1 MIKKTRNK
9 LTLEKVNQILACI
22 GATQGQ
28 AADQIESKE
37 YDWTQPHYFTTAQ
50 LEKLKDFTQT
60 VSSALAA
67 TFDRFL
73 RSSFDVQPAEITQH
87 YAQKFINELFEN
99 PQNALYLILKSEK
112 DTSCGLIIVPK
123 ETAASWLKLLLGES
137 ETKADADQ
145 QLSQLEK
152 FLLTDII
159 FHLAETI
166 ANSNRQLNLK
176 TTKNLLTENFTLDI
190 SSTEEICKI
199 TFDVKQ
205 KGADKNNQMH
215 LLLPCSRFLPI
226 VGAAANKKTLTP
238 EQVKNA
244 ILEHVKLLPV
254 SVTARFARTEL
265 KFEHILTLQKGDILI
280 LDKKISEPIEL
291 VVDGKT
297 RYLAQLAKSGGRLA
311 VKITHS
317 NTKEP

>member
-9 LTLEKVNQILACI
+9 LTLEKVKQILACV
-22 GATQGQ
+22 GAKQGQ
-28 AADQIESKE
+28 ASDQVECKE
-37 YDWTQPHYFTTAQ
+37 YDWTQPHYFTMAQ

-73 RSSFDVQPAEITQH
+73 RSSFDVQSGQISQH

-99 PQNALYLILKSEK
+99 PQNALYLILKGEK
-112 DTSCGLIIVPK
+112 DASCGLIIVPK
-123 ETAASWLKLLLGES
+123 DTAAVWLKLLLGES
-137 ETKADADQ
+137 ETKTDSDQ

-190 SSTEEICKI
+190 GPTEELCKI
-199 TFDVKQ
+199 TFDIKQ
-205 KGADKNNQMH
+205 KGADQTSQVH
-215 LLLPCSRFLPI
+215 LLLSCSKLLPV
-226 VGAAANKKTLTP
+226 VGAAANKKTLSP

-254 SVTARFARTEL
+254 LVTARFARTEL
-265 KFEHILTLQKGDILI
+265 KFEQILTLQKGDILI
-280 LDKKISEPIEL
+280 LDKKISEPLEL
-291 VVDGKT
+291 VVEGKT
-297 RYLAQLAKSGGRLA
+297 RYLAQLAKSGGKLA
-311 VKITHS
+311 AKITHS

>member
-1 MIKKTRNK
+1 MTKKPRNK
-9 LTLEKVNQILACI
+9 LTIEKIRQILACV
-22 GATQGQ
+22 GVKQGQ
-28 AADQIESKE
+28 TADQVESKE

-50 LEKLKDFTQT
+50 LEKLKDFTLT

-67 TFDRFL
+67 TFDQFL
-73 RSSFDVQPAEITQH
+73 RSSFNVQPGQITQH

-99 PQNALYLILKSEK
+99 PQNDLYLIIKGEK
-112 DTSCGLIIVPK
+112 DASCGLIIVPK
-123 ETAASWLKLLLGES
+123 DTAAGWLKLLLGES

-166 ANSNRQLNLK
+166 VNSNRQLNIK
-176 TTKNLLTENFTLDI
+176 ATKNLLTENFSLDI
-190 SSTEEICKI
+190 GQTEELCRI
-199 TFDVKQ
+199 TFEIKQ
-205 KGADKNNQMH
+205 KNADKSCQMH
-215 LLLPCSRFLPI
+215 LLLPCSKFLPV
-226 VGAAANKKTLTP
+226 VGAAANKKNLTP

-244 ILEHVKLLPV
+244 ILEHIKLLPV

-265 KFEHILTLQKGDILI
+265 KFEQILTLQKGDILM
-280 LDKKISEPIEL
+280 LDKKISEPLEL
-291 VVDGKT
+291 VVEGKT
-297 RYLAQLAKSGGRLA
+297 RYWAQLAKSGGKLA
-311 VKITHS
+311 AKIIHA

>member
-1 MIKKTRNK
+1 MTKKPRNK
-9 LTLEKVNQILACI
+9 LTLEKIKQILACV
-22 GATQGQ
+22 GTTQGQ
-28 AADQIESKE
+28 TTDQIESKE
-37 YDWTQPHYFTTAQ
+37 YDWTQPHYFTMAQ

-60 VSSALAA
+60 IASALAA
-67 TFDRFL
+67 TFDQFL
-73 RSSFDVQPAEITQH
+73 RSSFDVQPGAISQH

-99 PQNALYLILKSEK
+99 PQNALYLILKGEK

-123 ETAASWLKLLLGES
+123 DTAAGWLKLLLGES
-137 ETKADADQ
+137 EAKTDDDQ

-190 SSTEEICKI
+190 GQIEELCKI
-199 TFDVKQ
+199 TFDIKQ
-205 KGADKNNQMH
+205 KGVDQSRQIH
-215 LLLPCSRFLPI
+215 FLLPCSKFLPI
-226 VGAAANKKTLTP
+226 VGATTNRKTLTP

-265 KFEHILTLQKGDILI
+265 KFEQILTLQKGDILM
-280 LDKKISEPIEL
+280 LDKKISEPLEL
-291 VVDGKT
+291 VVEDKT

-311 VKITHS
+311 AKIIHS
-317 NTKEP
+317 NTKES